1 MRQRDLIT
9 RSTGYVL
16 DSCIVR
22 VVLFPVIS
30 EMEEMHLGLYDLTD
44 IE

>member
-16 DSCIVR
+16 DSYIVR
-22 VVLFPVIS
+22 AMLFQVIS
-30 EMEEMHLGLYDLTD
+30 ELEERHLGLDDFTD